1 VLDTTLRDGSQ
12 TYGISFTLQDKLSIA
27 QRLDELGVRYI
38 EGGWPS
44 SNPKDA
50 EFFKASKRLNLKH
63 SKLVAFTSTR
73 RKGVPPHRDE
83 NLTEVVACGV
93 KTAVVFGKAWQL
105 HVEKVLNIGL
115 EENLELIRDSISYLR
130 DRGLE
135 VIFDAEHYF
144 DGYKSNPSYAL
155 EVLKAAEEAGAHTLV
170 LCDTNGGTLPQDIHT
185 ITQDS
190 VKSVKSTIGIHA
202 HNDAGLAVANT
213 IVAVSAGARHIQG
226 TINGLGERCGNA
238 DLCQVLPTLQFKMG
252 YDVVL
257 SDKPWEKRL
266 SDLTALSQYVYDL
279 ANLPNLPSQP
289 YVGKNAFKHKAG
301 VHVDAV
307 LKIPRAYEHIDPTL
321 IGNVR
326 GVSISELSGRASIV
340 NLASEINLNLDK
352 EDKLVNE
359 VLKEVKKLEAEGYH
373 FENAKAS
380 VHLILLRKAG
390 LLTTPFRIISWK
402 ASSTMDGEAKCAA
415 EVVVEVSGEVFKE
428 EAKGVGP
435 VHALDV
441 AFKRA
446 VLQKFPQLSNTK
458 LINYK
463 VTVIDSVLGTASVV
477 RVFIEFED
485 NGRRWATTSVSANII
500 EASIEA
506 LAEGYTYKLALDA
519 LQKKAASHLQKDGA
533 QP

>member
-1 VLDTTLRDGSQ
+1 MLDTTLRDGAQ
-12 TYGISFTLQDKLSIA
+12 TYGVSFTLQDKLSIA

-50 EFFKASKRLNLKH
+50 EFFKASKKLNLRH
-63 SKLVAFTSTR
+63 SELVAFTSTR
-73 RKGVPPHRDE
+73 RRGVPSNRDE
-83 NLTEVVACGV
+83 NLTEVVSTGV
-93 KTAVVFGKAWQL
+93 KTAVVFGKAWKL
-105 HVEKVLNIGL
+105 HIERVLNISL
-115 EENLELIRDSISYLR
+115 RENLDLIRDSVSYLR
-130 DRGLE
+130 DSGLE

-144 DGYKSNPSYAL
+144 DGYKSNPSYAV

-170 LCDTNGGTLPQDIHT
+170 LCDTNGGTLPHEVYT
-185 ITQDS
+185 ITLES
-190 VKSVKSTIGIHA
+190 TKSVKSTLGIHA

-213 IVAVSAGARHIQG
+213 IMAVSAGARHLQG

-266 SDLTALSQYVYDL
+266 SDLTTLSRYVYDL
-279 ANLPNLPSQP
+279 ANISSVSSQP
-289 YVGKNAFKHKAG
+289 YVGRNAFKHKGG
-301 VHVDAV
+301 VHIDAV
-307 LKIPRAYEHIDPTL
+307 LKTPHAYEHIDPTL

-326 GVSISELSGRASIV
+326 GLSISELSGKASVV
-340 NLASEINLNLDK
+340 NLASEINLDLTKD
-352 EDKLVNE
+352 DRLVNE
-359 VLKEVKKLEAEGYH
+359 VLKEIKKLESEGYH

-380 VHLILLRKAG
+380 AHLILLRKAG
-390 LLTTPFRIISWK
+390 LLATPFKIISWK
-402 ASSTMDGEAKCAA
+402 AYSTMDGEARCSA
-415 EVVVEVSGEVFKE
+415 EVVVEVSGEVFKD
-428 EAKGVGP
+428 EARGVGP

-446 VLQKFPQLSNTK
+446 VLQKFPQLSNTN

-463 VTVIDSVLGTASVV
+463 VTVIDSVMGTASVV

-500 EASIEA
+500 EASIKA

-519 LQKKAASHLQKDGA
+519 LQKKTTPHSQKDSA
-533 QP
+533 

>member
-1 VLDTTLRDGSQ
+1 MLDTTLRDGAQ
-12 TYGISFTLQDKLSIA
+12 TYGVSFTLQDKLSIA
-27 QRLDELGVRYI
+27 QRLDELGIRYI

-50 EFFKASKRLNLKH
+50 EFFKATKRLNLRH
-63 SKLVAFTSTR
+63 SELVAFTSTR
-73 RKGVPPHRDE
+73 RKGVPPHMDE

-105 HVEKVLNIGL
+105 HIEKVLGISL
-115 EENLELIRDSISYLR
+115 RENLQLIRDSISYLR
-130 DRGLE
+130 DQGLE

-170 LCDTNGGTLPQDIHT
+170 LCDTNGGTLPHEIYT
-185 ITQDS
+185 ITQGS

-213 IVAVSAGARHIQG
+213 IMAVSAGARHIQG

-257 SDKPWEKRL
+257 SDKPWEKKL
-266 SDLTALSQYVYDL
+266 SDLTALSQYVYEL
-279 ANLPNLPSQP
+279 ANIPSLPSQP

-307 LKIPRAYEHIDPTL
+307 LKIPNAYEHIDPTL
-321 IGNVR
+321 VGNVR

-340 NLASEINLNLDK
+340 NLASEIDLNLDK
-352 EDKLVNE
+352 DDRLVNE
-359 VLKEVKKLEAEGYH
+359 VLKEVKRLESEGYH

-380 VHLILLRKAG
+380 VHLILLRKAD

-402 ASSTMDGEAKCAA
+402 ASSTMDGEAKCTA

-463 VTVIDSVLGTASVV
+463 VTVIDSIKGTASVV

-485 NGRRWATTSVSANII
+485 NGRRWATTAVSANII
-500 EASIEA
+500 EASIKA
-506 LAEGYTYKLALDA
+506 LADGYTYKLALDA
-519 LQKKAASHLQKDGA
+519 LQKKTASRQQKDST
-533 QP
+533 